1 MLNIITASSERD
13 YQQALE
19 LFDRYA
25 ESLHFNLC
33 FQNYEEE
40 RRNLCREYGAPAGCL
55 LLVKDGEEAIGCVAL
70 RKMEAGI
77 CEMKRMYVKPE
88 YRGKGVG
95 RKLAEAVIEAARELN
110 YQRMRLDTIS
120 QMTEA
125 IALYRKLGFY
135 EIQPYRYNPI
145 PGVIYMEK
153 ML

>member
-1 MLNIITASSERD
+1 
-13 YQQALE
+13 
-19 LFDRYA
+19 
-25 ESLHFNLC
+25 
-33 FQNYEEE
+33 
-40 RRNLCREYGAPAGCL
+40 
-55 LLVKDGEEAIGCVAL
+55 
-70 RKMEAGI
+70 
-77 CEMKRMYVKPE
+77 
-88 YRGKGVG
+88 
-95 RKLAEAVIEAARELN
+95 LAEAVIEAARELN